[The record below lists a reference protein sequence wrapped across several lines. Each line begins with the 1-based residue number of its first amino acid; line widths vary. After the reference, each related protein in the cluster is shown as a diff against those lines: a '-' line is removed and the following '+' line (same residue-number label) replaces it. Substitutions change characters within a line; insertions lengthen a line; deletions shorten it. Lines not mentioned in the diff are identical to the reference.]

1 MTKGTGGGA
10 ATNSGI
16 DFQQRVAAFFVLSM
30 GLELDCANVLER
42 EHEEKIYKVAFETED
57 AIDDIV
63 ITHKSS
69 KTYLQVKRKL
79 SLSDKVG
86 SEFYKTINQFTK
98 QYKTAQNK
106 CERYVLIT
114 SNESSRKILSD
125 LRKITISA
133 RLSGAFIQDNP
144 MSKSEELTYKILLK
158 CITRSLNNNGFADD
172 HIKTAHDLI
181 RNIHIIALD
190 IENNGNYEKAF
201 LASISSKLCTN
212 PNLLWGYLISK
223 TLDWSKERQ
232 SLDING
238 INSVM
243 KKFIKSNDSENN
255 TNQEDNA
262 LFQMQFDPENYEIC
276 SGREV
281 IIIDSFLPDFEI
293 ALLELYRFN
302 DSGEFRLK
310 FHDHEIEM
318 GDGSRHKLHGRF
330 STYSGAKRFIEEQKW
345 IKDKKIM
352 LGPIN
357 GEYDFDASPIALT
370 YSEKVRNKII
380 SNNEISKCIH
390 CQGGLSNHSILIEV
404 SEEGLP
410 FDAGIIH
417 QKCLRASDRVLGIA
431 NNPGMDKY
439 PELKD
444 FDYQRWFLSLGH
456 GQALWAGLS
465 AINQPIKSVLWN
477 SKSSIDKNG
486 HLCIKAILSNGDIRY
501 VQERGR
507 VQRYNTERSEIVCS
521 QLNKWIADS
530 KKKGNP
536 LCYSSDGNIQGRHD
550 DIQSNSTQPINLI
563 ECLRF
568 EVTQYTRGISQ
579 LHDKIKNFYTP
590 LVYFFDENSNQP
602 LVVDNS
608 VFLITTPMDLKFY
621 IENWS
626 SIDFPLK
633 SYRLN
638 IIEADE
644 DFDKFMHWA
653 TAEGFS
659 VFVDPFFDKSG
670 ELLKGATV
678 NDMENLNHQVAPSE
692 IHSILFTIDNK
703 NGTFTHLFRDFD
715 SDLTLLLSDECTDGT
730 CDCMGCHMYACSAQF
745 YGQNNLDIRKT
756 SNTTIALNLEDSD
769 TEWEESF
776 IENNKVNW
784 SDWENLVFQKKG

>member
-281 IIIDSFLPDFEI
+281 
-293 ALLELYRFN
+293 
-302 DSGEFRLK
+302 
-310 FHDHEIEM
+310 
-318 GDGSRHKLHGRF
+318 
-330 STYSGAKRFIEEQKW
+330 ST
-345 IKDKKIM
+345 
-352 LGPIN
+352 
-357 GEYDFDASPIALT
+357 
-370 YSEKVRNKII
+370 
-380 SNNEISKCIH
+380 
-390 CQGGLSNHSILIEV
+390 
-404 SEEGLP
+404 
-410 FDAGIIH
+410 
-417 QKCLRASDRVLGIA
+417 LR
-431 NNPGMDKY
+431 
-439 PELKD
+439 
-444 FDYQRWFLSLGH
+444 
-456 GQALWAGLS
+456 
-465 AINQPIKSVLWN
+465 
-477 SKSSIDKNG
+477 
-486 HLCIKAILSNGDIRY
+486 
-501 VQERGR
+501 
-507 VQRYNTERSEIVCS
+507 
-521 QLNKWIADS
+521 
-530 KKKGNP
+530 
-536 LCYSSDGNIQGRHD
+536 
-550 DIQSNSTQPINLI
+550 
-563 ECLRF
+563 
-568 EVTQYTRGISQ
+568 
-579 LHDKIKNFYTP
+579 
-590 LVYFFDENSNQP
+590 
-602 LVVDNS
+602 
-608 VFLITTPMDLKFY
+608 
-621 IENWS
+621 
-626 SIDFPLK
+626 
-633 SYRLN
+633 
-638 IIEADE
+638 
-644 DFDKFMHWA
+644 
-653 TAEGFS
+653 
-659 VFVDPFFDKSG
+659 
-670 ELLKGATV
+670 
-678 NDMENLNHQVAPSE
+678 
-692 IHSILFTIDNK
+692 
-703 NGTFTHLFRDFD
+703 
-715 SDLTLLLSDECTDGT
+715 
-730 CDCMGCHMYACSAQF
+730 
-745 YGQNNLDIRKT
+745 
-756 SNTTIALNLEDSD
+756 
-769 TEWEESF
+769 
-776 IENNKVNW
+776 
-784 SDWENLVFQKKG
+784 